1 MPVHLAHLLIVAG
14 GGAIGAGGRHLVN
27 QMALKLLGPSFP
39 WGTLIVNIVGSF
51 AMGLLI
57 GGLVKWMPVGGGQG
71 IRLFLATGIL
81 GGFTTFS
88 AFSLDVAVLWQ
99 RGATMTAFGYVA
111 GSVLL
116 SILAVFL
123 GLWVMR
129 GLEP

>member
-1 MPVHLAHLLIVAG
+1 MSTSILHLVIVAG
-14 GGAIGAGGRHLVN
+14 GGAVGAGSRHLVN
-27 QMALKLLGPSFP
+27 QMTLRLLGPSFP
-39 WGTLIVNIVGSF
+39 WGTLFVNVIGSL

-57 GGLVKWMPVGGGQG
+57 GGMVRWVPVGGTQNA
-71 IRLFLATGIL
+71 RLFLATGLL

-99 RGATMTAFGYVA
+99 RGAVAMAAGYVA
-111 GSVLL
+111 VSVVA
-116 SILAVFL
+116 SVLAVFF